1 MVRNNFKK
9 MTRFLPFNNQA
20 RLAVLILFF
29 SIIGC
34 SPKETTKVEITF
46 KGIHF
51 DKPGE
56 MEKIKQLCLAESE
69 YKYIAG
75 GRFQNRFPITC
86 IAEPNPSDHGLSQ
99 VSFEASFGSLR
110 QSVIRFTKGKQ
121 DSLIGVSIFGSVE
134 EISTLVPAL
143 LDKYG
148 PPKLSPIIIELNN
161 GNRVT
166 RELMK
171 WTDVR
176 GTVMT
181 LNTAAATTNAKADLR
196 FGTLTIE
203 SVQLRSIKG
212 SKSDKFKD
220 AIKEN
225 L

>member
-1 MVRNNFKK
+1 
-9 MTRFLPFNNQA
+9 MTKFFPFNNQV
-20 RLAVLILFF
+20 RLTALILAFT
-29 SIIGC
+29 ITGC

-51 DKPGE
+51 DKPEE
-56 MEKIKQLCLAESE
+56 MEKIIRLCLAESE

-75 GRFQNRFPITC
+75 RRFQNRFPITC
-86 IAEPNPSDHGLSQ
+86 IPEPNPNDHGLIQ
-99 VSFEASFGSLR
+99 VSFEASFGSLK

-121 DSLIGVSIFGSVE
+121 NSLIGVSIFGSVE

-148 PPKLSPIIIELNN
+148 PPTLSPIIIELNN

-181 LNTAAATTNAKADLR
+181 LNTAAASTSAKADLR
-196 FGTLTIE
+196 VGTLTIE

-212 SKSDKFKD
+212 SKSDEIKD